1 MRREPL
7 LAALLCLVGAFL
19 VLVGVGRE
27 WAQVQVPAGPL
38 APASTVG
45 LPGRD
50 LAAGV
55 QALGLVG
62 LAGVVAIAAT
72 RHWGRVAVGVLLALA
87 GLGVVLTVATVDVVA
102 EARQVVDGEVG
113 VTPWRGVTVAGGVML
128 LAAGALVAARGHA
141 WASLGRRYEP
151 PAAQPVAPAPVAPE
165 RELWEA
171 LDRGEDPTAAA
182 PRSDDDSGRLA

>member
-1 MRREPL
+1 VRREPL

-19 VLVGVGRE
+19 VLVGVGQE
-27 WAQVQVPAGPL
+27 WAHVEVAAGPL
-38 APASTVG
+38 APESTVDVA
-45 LPGRD
+45 GRD

-72 RHWGRVAVGVLLALA
+72 RSWGRVVVGVLLALA
-87 GLGVVLTVATVDVVA
+87 GLGIVVAAAGVDVVV
-102 EARQVVDGEVG
+102 EAGRVAQGEVG
-113 VTPWRGVTVAGGVML
+113 PTPWRAVTVGGGVL
-128 LAAGALVAARGHA
+128 LVGAGVLVAVRGRR
-141 WASLGRRYEP
+141 WSSLGRRYEP
-151 PAAQPVAPAPVAPE
+151 PAAEPVAPAPAAPE

-182 PRSDDDSGRLA
+182 PGSDDEDGRLA

>member
-1 MRREPL
+1 MRREPV
-7 LAALLCLVGAFL
+7 LAALLCLVGSFL

-27 WAQVQVPAGPL
+27 WAHVEVAAGPL
-38 APASTVG
+38 TPESTVDVA
-45 LPGRD
+45 GRD

-62 LAGVVAIAAT
+62 LAGVVAIPAT
-72 RHWGRVAVGVLLALA
+72 RRWGRVMVGVLLALA
-87 GLGVVLTVATVDVVA
+87 GLGVVLSSAGADVVA
-102 EARQVVDGEVG
+102 EAGRVADGEVG
-113 VTPWRGVTVAGGVML
+113 QTPWRAVTAGGGVL
-128 LAAGALVAARGHA
+128 LCAAGVLVAVRGRG

-151 PAAQPVAPAPVAPE
+151 PAGEPTAPAAAAPE

-182 PRSDDDSGRLA
+182 PRSDDDDGRLA

>member
-1 MRREPL
+1 VRREPA
-7 LAALLCLVGAFL
+7 LAALLCLLGAFL

-27 WAQVQVPAGPL
+27 WAQVEVAAGPL
-38 APASTVG
+38 TPESTVDVA
-45 LPGRD
+45 GRD

-72 RHWGRVAVGVLLALA
+72 RRTGRVVVGVLIALA
-87 GLGVVLTVATVDVVA
+87 GLGVVAAASAVDVVA
-102 EARQVVDGEVG
+102 EAGRVADGEVG
-113 VTPWRGVTVAGGVML
+113 VTPWRAVTVAGGVL
-128 LAAGALVAARGHA
+128 VAAAGALVAVRGRG

-151 PAAQPVAPAPVAPE
+151 PAAAAAAAAAPE

-171 LDRGEDPTAAA
+171 LDRGEDPTEAA
-182 PRSDDDSGRLA
+182 RRGDDEDGRLA